1 MVSSASQ
8 TVEDHWEW
16 LPTVQDG
23 RSDGTEEICPQCV
36 FAFRL

>member
-16 LPTVQDG
+16 LPPVQGG
-23 RSDGTEEICPQCV
+23 RSDGTEEICPQYV
-36 FAFRL
+36 LAFRL